1 MAGNFFFIFFCLL
14 PDSLLIHFTKKINF
28 DKLALK
34 SNKFLPFDANLKVL
48 KSVDTGISFEYA
60 KKKLTRQVTRYDND
74 DAVY

>member
-1 MAGNFFFIFFCLL
+1 MNTAFLL
-14 PDSLLIHFTKKINF
+14 ERISRLIKT
-28 DKLALK
+28 LK